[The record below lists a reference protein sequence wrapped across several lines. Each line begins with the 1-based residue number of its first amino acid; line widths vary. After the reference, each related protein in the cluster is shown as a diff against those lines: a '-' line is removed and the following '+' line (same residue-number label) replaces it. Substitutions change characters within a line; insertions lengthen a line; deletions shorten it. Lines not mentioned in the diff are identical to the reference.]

1 MPSPRL
7 SSWTNSISSISYQ
20 PTKCICILLIRSN
33 YVCHDTKFFYK
44 NIKHLFTF
52 LYNELVY
59 IKDWFT
65 ANKLSLNVEKTK
77 YLFFHKPSKKGY
89 IPFRLPKLIINNNE
103 IKREEYIKFSRVL
116 LGHYLTWK
124 KQIKLT
130 KTKIAKNIGIV
141 YKEGPSLDKK
151 SLAMRLLFI
160 NLLLHKLCKYSEC
173 NTNRTYLK
181 NIQSKQKQHY

>member
-1 MPSPRL
+1 M
-7 SSWTNSISSISYQ
+7 WKKQNTYSSISQVRKAISLFAYQ
-20 PTKCICILLIRSN
+20 
-33 YVCHDTKFFYK
+33 
-44 NIKHLFTF
+44 KH
-52 LYNELVY
+52 
-59 IKDWFT
+59 
-65 ANKLSLNVEKTK
+65 
-77 YLFFHKPSKKGY
+77 
-89 IPFRLPKLIINNNE
+89 IINNNE
-103 IKREEYIKFSRVL
+103 IKREESIKFSRVL

-130 KTKIAKNIGIV
+130 KNKIAKNISIV